1 MCSSSLLA
9 ARVYHQLMA
18 WGAVVL
24 TGVLPSCV
32 LATLAANSY
41 ASFSLNSLTYVSA
54 AFSNARASHWSDLR
68 MITPFGPVILM
79 VL

>member
-41 ASFSLNSLTYVSA
+41 ASFSL
-54 AFSNARASHWSDLR
+54 SD
-68 MITPFGPVILM
+68 VCECC
-79 VL
+79 VLKC